1 MSKFRFILIAAALAL
16 LATLMLVTCGD
27 DSSSSNE
34 ASFKPG
40 TYTGILTIT
49 QHKGDPV
56 HESSDVDTLIFYFY
70 AGDSFRADTVA
81 GEPDPL
87 FCPIKGEYSYTRDSL
102 KISDISLARPAI
114 CIHLD
119 TVDANFRLLD
129 TDHGWLVYTTSDT
142 ALYRQLEIK
151 ALLTI

>member
-49 QHKGDPV
+49 EHK
-56 HESSDVDTLIFYFY
+56 ESPNEFSLSDTLMFNFYQ
-70 AGDSFRADTVA
+70 GDSFRVDTLQ
-81 GEPDPL
+81 GDTDIL
-87 FCPIKGEYSYTRDSL
+87 FCPIKGKYTYTRDSL
-102 KISDISLARPAI
+102 KIHTITLTRPEV
-114 CIHLD
+114 CNRLD

-129 TDHGWLVYTTSDT
+129 TDHGWLIYTTSDT

-151 ALLTI
+151 AQ